1 MTRRRP
7 VTDAQRDIMRKV
19 RNNPQNSYPMPKD
32 HQRRTVGIMIDKG
45 WLQLSACGKRYQI
58 KK

>member
-1 MTRRRP
+1 
-7 VTDAQRDIMRKV
+7 MRKV